1 MTTIIGI
8 DLGTTNTVVADGN
21 GIRAIHGKRQLPSVV
36 AFPPNGKTL
45 IGDLARARRA
55 IDPQHTISSSKR
67 LIGDPPGRT
76 ISEIQQRFPGDIII
90 TEAGAPAY
98 RTRAG
103 LVSPEQVAALLIHE
117 AVVGTGL
124 DPDELCA
131 VVTVPAAYSQ
141 ASRASVGRAAR
152 QAGLTQVLV
161 VDEPIA
167 TAVAH
172 EGLVG
177 SHLSAIYDIGGGTF
191 DFAVVERTP
200 DRTRILAHGGDLFL
214 GGDDFD
220 HALARH
226 CAQEIYEHHQW
237 DIGADRDAFDRL
249 VGQCERAKIALSMH
263 AQVAIDLSAVEPDLP
278 IAQVAWPLTRSTLE
292 RVCGGLVRQTFVI
305 CDEVLRNAGVNAR
318 NVDAVFMAG
327 GTTLLPIVERT
338 LAGYFGKPPSFDVSP
353 LDVVAIGAYATAN
366 TTFG

>member
-8 DLGTTNTVVADGN
+8 DLGTTNTVVADET

-36 AFPPNGKTL
+36 AFPPTGATL
-45 IGDLARARRA
+45 VGDAARARRA
-55 IDPQHTISSSKR
+55 IDPHHTISSSKR
-67 LIGDPPGRT
+67 LIGDPPSRT
-76 ISEIQQRFPGDIII
+76 VAEIQQRFPGEIVT
-90 TEAGAPAY
+90 TEVGPAF

-103 LVSPEQVAALLIHE
+103 LVTPEQVAAVLIRE
-117 AVVGTGL
+117 AVIGSGL
-124 DPDELCA
+124 EPEDLSA
-131 VVTVPAAYSQ
+131 VVTVPAAFN
-141 ASRASVGRAAR
+141 ANARASVGRAAR
-152 QAGLTQVLV
+152 QAGLNQVLV

-200 DRTRILAHGGDLFL
+200 QRTRILAHGGDLFL

-220 HALARH
+220 HALAMY
-226 CAQEIYEHHQW
+226 CAKEIFQQHQW
-237 DIGADRDAFDRL
+237 DLTADRDAFDRL
-249 VGQCERAKIALSMH
+249 VAQCERAKIALSLH

-278 IAQVAWPLTRSTLE
+278 IAQVVWPLTRATLE
-292 RVCGGLVRQTFVI
+292 RVCGDLVRRTFVI
-305 CDEVLRNAGVNAR
+305 CDEVLRNANVHAR
-318 NVDAVFMAG
+318 SVDAVFMAG

-338 LAGYFGKPPSFDVSP
+338 LAGYFGKAPSFDVSP
-353 LDVVAIGAYATAN
+353 LDVVAIGAYATAT